1 MKRKELDSLLHYYR
15 NIMLNRHITEDSNDA
30 VSTDYLSMLNENYS
44 ILELLRQRL
53 ASSKASNYNFNQ
65 KVIEALYH
73 DTMDRIF
80 LFQCEWNLS
89 FRLWY
94 DGFKADKKNR
104 EEILR
109 DGLESVQ
116 LAYQNMYPSI
126 TGIMNNASN
135 ISTSIN
141 TKLDIIDEYF
151 KVHPFNFLK
160 RRQILSRLVYGS
172 GG

>member
-1 MKRKELDSLLHYYR
+1 
-15 NIMLNRHITEDSNDA
+15 MLNRHITENNNDNI
-30 VSTDYLSMLNENYS
+30 STDYLSMLNENYS

-53 ASSKASNYNFNQ
+53 SSGEADNYNFNH
-65 KVIEALYH
+65 KVIKSLYH
-73 DTMDRIF
+73 STMSDIF
-80 LFQCEWNLS
+80 FFQCEWNLS

-126 TGIMNNASN
+126 TEIMRH
-135 ISTSIN
+135 STSLSGQIN
-141 TKLDIIDEYF
+141 YKLDTIDEYF
-151 KVHPFNFLK
+151 NLNRFDILN
-160 RRQILSRLVYGS
+160 RRRVLSKLFYRK

>member
-1 MKRKELDSLLHYYR
+1 
-15 NIMLNRHITEDSNDA
+15 MLKRHITEDNNDSI
-30 VSTDYLSMLNENYS
+30 STDYLSMLNENYS
-44 ILELLRQRL
+44 ILELLRNRL
-53 ASSKASNYNFNQ
+53 ASGKASGYNFNQ

-73 DTMDRIF
+73 DTMDDIF

-126 TGIMNNASN
+126 VEIMRQSSS
-135 ISTSIN
+135 ISRHIN
-141 TKLDIIDEYF
+141 LKIDIINEYF
-151 KVHPFNFLK
+151 SVSKFNFLK
-160 RRQILSRLVYGS
+160 RRKILSRFFYRSVG
-172 GG
+172 